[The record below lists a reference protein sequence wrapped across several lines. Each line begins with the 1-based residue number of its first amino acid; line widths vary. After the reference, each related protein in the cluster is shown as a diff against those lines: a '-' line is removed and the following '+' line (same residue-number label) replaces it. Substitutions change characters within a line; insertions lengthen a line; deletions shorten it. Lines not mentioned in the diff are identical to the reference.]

1 MSLQIDGLKVILYTV
16 LLNDAIDGMRG
27 TSLYRHKVKQVG
39 NNLSK
44 LLDPLVAQLDSIYD
58 SDAELT
64 MNIQNELDSL
74 VEKLAK
80 RNLVD
85 LVMLNQMHDHY
96 AKNPKDWDDL
106 LKRDRENGFK

>member
-16 LLNDAIDGMRG
+16 LLNDAIDGVRG

-39 NNLSK
+39 NNLGK
-44 LLDPLVAQLDSIYD
+44 MLDPLVSQLDDIYD
-58 SDAELT
+58 SDPKLT
-64 MNIQNELDSL
+64 MNIQKELDSL

-85 LVMLNQMHDHY
+85 LVMLNQIHDHY
-96 AKNPKDWDDL
+96 AKNPKDWEGL
-106 LKRDRENGFK
+106 LKSEKIDS